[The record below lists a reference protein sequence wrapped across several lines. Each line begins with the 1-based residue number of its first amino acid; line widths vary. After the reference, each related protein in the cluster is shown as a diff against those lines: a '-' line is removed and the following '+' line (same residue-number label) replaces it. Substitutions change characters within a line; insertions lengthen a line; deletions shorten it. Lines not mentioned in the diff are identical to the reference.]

1 MDTKIIKTKLNK
13 IFEDMGGGMVSS
25 AAGIVGIEG
34 GMEKKKKTSVKK
46 DLTTVI
52 KNTVSRV

>member
-1 MDTKIIKTKLNK
+1 MDNKKIKNKLNK

-34 GMEKKKKTSVKK
+34 GMKKKKNDVIKK
-46 DLTTVI
+46 DITSAVL
-52 KNTVSRV
+52 KRAGRA